1 MSRRRLLNTRV
12 VDLAGGGVV
21 DLTGNEHHLE
31 FSAGLVGRDFDVRD
45 VGETATINEN
55 FVLIV
60 VGGIWGKQAN
70 NFVGFSGDVVFDGDV
85 A

>member
-1 MSRRRLLNTRV
+1 MV
-12 VDLAGGGVV
+12 LAGGGVV
-21 DLTGNEHHLE
+21 DLAGNERHLK
-31 FSAGLVGRDFDVRD
+31 FSAGLVGRDFDARD

-70 NFVGFSGDVVFDGDV
+70 NFVGFGGDVVFNSNV